1 MNVNTRRRP
10 ILTVLLGLLAA
21 MMSSGT
27 HATPPRPAAAALHPG
42 IVLAPDA
49 RTVHAADRAGRV
61 HAIALADGRSR
72 WQTGYRA
79 LPLGWLGGRLLA
91 LAEPAG
97 AGHAEF
103 LWIDPADGAIDGR
116 VQLDLPADVVAQFM
130 PQPRR
135 RFDIHALVEA
145 DGLEMHW
152 QYQRRPLRGAL
163 LADGAGNPI
172 VSEPEVIDRRGVAR
186 VRVERGVLSVSDAIG
201 DKDSEPFSARAVA
214 DDQRLAGLEG
224 DQWLASDD
232 GAVMASTFA
241 TGTSGISGNVWTLH
255 SRDGERLGVVE
266 SAYAWAPFIVAGDL
280 LLYRIDPVMTDTA
293 GTGRVAHGSRLIAHD
308 FAAGKA
314 RWSFDALERRYFGPQ
329 PP

>member
-1 MNVNTRRRP
+1 MVST
-10 ILTVLLGLLAA
+10 
-21 MMSSGT
+21 GT
-27 HATPPRPAAAALHPG
+27 HATPPRPTAAALHPG

-72 WQTGYRA
+72 WQTAYRA

-91 LAEPAG
+91 LAQPDG
-97 AGHAEF
+97 VGRAEF
-103 LWIDPADGAIDGR
+103 LWIDPADGTIDDR
-116 VQLDLPADVVAQFM
+116 VEIELPADVVAQFM

-135 RFDIHALVEA
+135 RFDIHALVDA
-145 DGLEMHW
+145 DGLEIHW

-172 VSEPEVIDRRGVAR
+172 VSEPEVIDRHGV
-186 VRVERGVLSVSDAIG
+186 VRIRDDGGALSVSEAAVGNDG
-201 DKDSEPFSARAVA
+201 EPFSARAVA
-214 DDQRLAGLEG
+214 DDQRLAGLDG

-241 TGTSGISGNVWTLH
+241 TGTSGIPGNVWTIH
-255 SRDGERLGVVE
+255 ARDGERLGVVE
-266 SAYAWAPFIVAGDL
+266 SAYAWAPFLVVGKL
-280 LLYRIDPVMTDTA
+280 MLYRIDPVMTDIP
-293 GTGRVAHGSRLIAHD
+293 GEGRVEHGSRLIAHD
-308 FAAGKA
+308 FATGKV
-314 RWSFDALERRYFGPQ
+314 RWSFDALERRYFGPL